1 MTVQHDHVH
10 HSAFGVS
17 PLPLFF
23 AAALVLLVCAWT
35 FVP

>member
-10 HSAFGVS
+10 HSDFEAS
-17 PLPLFF
+17 ALPLFF